1 MKKSVKFYLFANA
14 ILLVGA
20 IMWII
25 LAIVN
30 KWDILG
36 FFTTSRAIAMYVI
49 IAIDLVVSLYFLG
62 KKLLDRK

>member
-36 FFTTSRAIAMYVI
+36 FLTTSRAIAMYVI

>member
-36 FFTTSRAIAMYVI
+36 FLTTSRAIAMYVI

-62 KKLLDRK
+62 KKLFDRK